1 MPRLARLAVV
11 GLLLT
16 IGAAVPRAQQALTA
30 DQRDADMT
38 QLANMFAKQYAPY
51 EWKRDVIGFDL
62 YRLTPWLQRIH
73 KADDLDVQE
82 ELLEYMASLQD
93 SHAFMSFPSPFSAVL
108 GFTVDI
114 YDGKVLIDS
123 INRTLLPSTQ
133 YPFGVGDELVSLDG
147 DSVQTLIA
155 SFRKIATSGGNP
167 RARDRVAA
175 GLIAQRFQSI
185 QPHASQVGDTAVASI
200 RLASTGVVKDYVIPW
215 IKTGVARNTEGP
227 VPSPRRGNGLIFSG
241 LAPESAAAPVAAGGP
256 ALFHKADFRNTDDT
270 LPAYMDP
277 IRPLLHSGVPE
288 TTSGVLGYGARNPV
302 YSPPAGFVIRLG
314 TQPSHFFVSGTYVS
328 NGVRIGLLR
337 IPNEAPSSTTTA
349 LQQLNQ
355 EIAFFNANTD
365 VLVVDITRNTGGN
378 LTTAEAFAQRLIP
391 TPFRTVGFE
400 FRATALEVSL
410 FAQRLTSAIAG
421 GAPPNVIANLRS
433 NFNEML
439 SAYNEERGRTAPMPI
454 NSLGS
459 FDLTPAAVV
468 YTKPVVTLVDEFT
481 TSSGDMLAAIMQD
494 NHRGPLLGMR
504 TNGAGGNN
512 IQWDCTTFT
521 ESFCSIAVGLMN
533 RGVTIST
540 PEFPPSPYI
549 ENVGVRPD
557 IVVDYMTRA
566 NLMAGGALFVQAFTD
581 AAVKLVQTPH

>member
-1 MPRLARLAVV
+1 MHRLALVA
-11 GLLLT
+11 LLLAL
-16 IGAAVPRAQQALTA
+16 GVAAPRAQRALTA

-38 QLANMFAKQYAPY
+38 QLASMYAKEYAPY
-51 EWKRDVIGFDL
+51 EWKRDVMGFDL
-62 YRLTPWLQRIH
+62 QRLTPWLQRVH
-73 KADDLDVQE
+73 QADDLDVQDAF
-82 ELLEYMASLQD
+82 LEYLASLQD
-93 SHAFMSFPSPFSAVL
+93 SHAFMSFPSPFAAVL

-123 INRTLLPSTQ
+123 IDRTLLPSAQ
-133 YPFGVGDELVSLDG
+133 YPFGIGDELVSLDG

-175 GLIAQRFQSI
+175 GLIARRFQSTL
-185 QPHASQVGDTAVASI
+185 PHASQVGNTAFASI
-200 RLASTGVVKDYVIPW
+200 HLAGTGVTNNYVIPW
-215 IKTGVARNTEGP
+215 VKSGIPLDSEGQL
-227 VPSPRRGNGLIFSG
+227 PSPQRGNGVIFR
-241 LAPESAAAPVAAGGP
+241 APGPDSAGDPPIGGKPVLP
-256 ALFHKADFRNTDDT
+256 RKADFRNTDDT

-277 IRPLLHSGVPE
+277 IRPLLHSGVPD
-288 TTSGVLGYGARNPV
+288 TTSGVLGYGSR
-302 YSPPAGFVIRLG
+302 SPIYAPPPGFVIRLG
-314 TQPSHFFVSGTYVS
+314 TQSSHFFLSGTYVS

-337 IPNEAPSSTTTA
+337 IPNEAPPSTSVA

-365 VLVVDITRNTGGN
+365 ALVVDITRNTGGN

-391 TPFRTVGFE
+391 RPFRTVGFE

-410 FAQRLTSAIAG
+410 FAQRLTAAVSG
-421 GAPPNVIANLRS
+421 GAPPEVIANLRS

-439 SAYNEERGRTAPMPI
+439 TAYNEERGRTAPMPI

-459 FDLTPAAVV
+459 FDLAPAPVAYAKPLVV
-468 YTKPVVTLVDEFT
+468 LVDEFT
-481 TSSGDMLAAIMQD
+481 TSSGDMLAAILQD

-512 IQWDCTTFT
+512 IQFDCTTFT
-521 ESFCSIAVGLMN
+521 ESLCSIAVGLMN
-533 RGVTIST
+533 RGVMIST

-557 IVVDYMTRA
+557 IVVDYMTRST
-566 NLMAGGALFVQAFTD
+566 LMTGGASFVQAFTD
-581 AAVKLVQTPH
+581 AAVKLAQAPH

>member
-1 MPRLARLAVV
+1 V
-11 GLLLT
+11 
-16 IGAAVPRAQQALTA
+16 AAPRAQRALTA

-38 QLANMFAKQYAPY
+38 QLASMYAKEYAPY
-51 EWKRDVIGFDL
+51 EWKRDVMGFDL
-62 YRLTPWLQRIH
+62 QRLTPWLQRVH
-73 KADDLDVQE
+73 QADDLDVQDAF
-82 ELLEYMASLQD
+82 LEYLASLQD
-93 SHAFMSFPSPFSAVL
+93 THAFMSFPSPFGAVL

-123 INRTLLPSTQ
+123 INRTLLPSAQ
-133 YPFGVGDELVSLDG
+133 YPFGIGDELVSLDG

-155 SFRKIATSGGNP
+155 SFRKVASSGGNP
-167 RARDRVAA
+167 RSHDRVAA
-175 GLIAQRFQSI
+175 GLIARRFQSTL
-185 QPHASQVGDTAVASI
+185 PHASQVGNTAAASI
-200 RLASTGVVKDYVIPW
+200 RLASTGVVKNYVIPW
-215 IKTGVARNTEGP
+215 VKSGVPLDAEGP
-227 VPSPRRGNGLIFSG
+227 LPSPRRGNGVIFR
-241 LAPESAAAPVAAGGP
+241 APGPDSAGERAIGGQP
-256 ALFHKADFRNTDDT
+256 ALPRKADFRNTDDT

-277 IRPLLHSGVPE
+277 IRPLLYSGVPDS
-288 TTSGVLGYGARNPV
+288 TSGVLGYGSR
-302 YSPPAGFVIRLG
+302 SPIYAPPPGFVIRLG
-314 TQPSHFFVSGTYVS
+314 TQSSHFFLSGTYIS

-337 IPNEAPSSTTTA
+337 IPNEAPPSTSVA

-391 TPFRTVGFE
+391 KPFRTVGFE
-400 FRATALEVSL
+400 FRATALEVAS
-410 FAQRLTSAIAG
+410 FAQRLTAAVNG
-421 GAPPNVIANLRS
+421 GAPPEVIANLRS

-459 FDLTPAAVV
+459 FDLAPAAVA
-468 YTKPVVTLVDEFT
+468 YTKPLVVLVDEFT
-481 TSSGDMLAAIMQD
+481 TSSGDMLAAILQD

-512 IQWDCTTFT
+512 IQFDCTTFT
-521 ESFCSIAVGLMN
+521 ESLCSIAVGLMN
-533 RGVTIST
+533 RGVMIST

-557 IVVDYMTRA
+557 VVVDYMTRS
-566 NLMAGGALFVQAFTD
+566 NLMTGGASFVQAFTD
-581 AAVKLVQTPH
+581 AAVKLAQAPH